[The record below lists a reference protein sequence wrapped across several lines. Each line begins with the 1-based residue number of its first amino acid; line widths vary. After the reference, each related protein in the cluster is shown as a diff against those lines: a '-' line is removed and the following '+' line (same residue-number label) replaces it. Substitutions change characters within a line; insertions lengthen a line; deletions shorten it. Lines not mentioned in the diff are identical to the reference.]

1 MCFKILLNILVELQA
16 SRKAPN
22 EHCSIVPSFNL
33 NGKSTYNHTVTNNW
47 GADHNVKE
55 IFINEELRAWDDREK
70 RASYKW
76 DLVAV

>member
-1 MCFKILLNILVELQA
+1 M
-16 SRKAPN
+16 
-22 EHCSIVPSFNL
+22 
-33 NGKSTYNHTVTNNW
+33 YNHVVTNNW